1 MPAVRTFGI
10 EQEFFLINPATGQPA
25 VPRRHV
31 HNELMAV
38 VGGGTLT
45 HPEFLACQVE
55 NSTPVC
61 TTGAEALDAV
71 AGARRGLSKVAH
83 EAGLQ
88 LVGLGT
94 PPRIPA
100 GPAAVH
106 ASDRY
111 HAINRFCPGIAADQY
126 VSGTHVHVGI
136 EDLEAGVQAMNSLRP
151 WLPLLTALGANSPFW
166 RGADSGFA
174 SWRTIQYLRWSV
186 HGIPP
191 RFADAR
197 DYLARMEYLLASDVV
212 LDAGHIGWGARLS
225 TRFPTVE
232 IRVADAQLCAS
243 DVVVLALV
251 MRALVSA
258 GIHSPARIPDPAPEA
273 LDIAQW
279 QAAKFGTRG
288 NHYDLAAG
296 SKCSLDR
303 RLEALLDYIGPEL
316 EASGDTDVV
325 GAGLARI
332 AGEGNGAAAQRR
344 FFRAGGFDAL
354 ISEAGARLLD

>member
-10 EQEFFLINPATGQPA
+10 EQEFFLINPATGLPA
-25 VPRRHV
+25 VPRHHV
-31 HNELMAV
+31 HNELMALRS
-38 VGGGTLT
+38 GGTHT

-55 NSTPVC
+55 NSTPIC
-61 TTGAEALDAV
+61 ATGAEALEAVVAARRDLSAV
-71 AGARRGLSKVAH
+71 AR

-94 PPRIPA
+94 APRIPA
-100 GPAAVH
+100 GPAPVH
-106 ASDRY
+106 ASERY
-111 HAINRFCPGIAADQY
+111 YAINRFCPGITSEHY
-126 VSGTHVHVGI
+126 VCGTHVHVGI
-136 EDLEAGVQAMNSLRP
+136 EDLETGVQALNSLRQ

-174 SWRTIQYLRWSV
+174 SWRTIAYLRWSI

-191 RFADAR
+191 HFADAR
-197 DYLARMEYLLASDVV
+197 DYLARMEFLLASDVV

-225 TRFPTVE
+225 ARFPTLE
-232 IRVADAQLCAS
+232 IRVADAQMGAS

-258 GIHSPARIPDPAPEA
+258 GIHSPGRIPDPAPEA
-273 LDIAQW
+273 LDMAQW

-296 SKCSLDR
+296 TKASLDR
-303 RLEALLDYIGPEL
+303 RLDALLTYIGAEL
-316 EASGDTDVV
+316 EDSGDTDFV

-332 AGEGNGAAAQRR
+332 AGDGNGAAAQRS
-344 FFRAGGFDAL
+344 FFHAGGFDAL
-354 ISEAGARLLD
+354 ISEAGARILD